1 MPAPAIG
8 GGLGTREAP
17 EQRITCS
24 IGPAFIA
31 DYLEKIGAIGEKIMM
46 PYTELP
52 GYGALANCEDCEG
65 NPFGLFEEGRK

>member
-8 GGLGTREAP
+8 GGIGKREAP

-24 IGPAFIA
+24 IGPASIA
-31 DYLEKIGAIGEKIMM
+31 DYLDEVMAIGGKITM
-46 PYTELP
+46 PYTKLS